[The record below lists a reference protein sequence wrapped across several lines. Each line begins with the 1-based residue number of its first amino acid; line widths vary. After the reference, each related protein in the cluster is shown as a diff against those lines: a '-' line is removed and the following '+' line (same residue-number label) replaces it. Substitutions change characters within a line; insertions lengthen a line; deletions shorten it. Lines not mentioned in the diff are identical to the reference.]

1 MIAYWKK
8 KKKEQKKERKVN
20 MQSEEGKTVS
30 QLSWRNN
37 LAIEL
42 AERQY
47 FGDNFI
53 QNSHE
58 NLLQGSSFYY
68 KTSWLGNKDKSQNSW
83 KKKEKS
89 YMSIT
94 TWSFP
99 SASSMLPLKKNGGIK
114 PDALATHK

>member
-1 MIAYWKK
+1 
-8 KKKEQKKERKVN
+8 

-68 KTSWLGNKDKSQNSW
+68 KTS
-83 KKKEKS
+83 
-89 YMSIT
+89 
-94 TWSFP
+94 
-99 SASSMLPLKKNGGIK
+99 
-114 PDALATHK
+114 